1 MESKGDEK
9 LYGYYEM
16 IGELF
21 HSENE
26 EMVFESVIDKNIK
39 KAVGKDGKMIF
50 KYDDQN
56 GIPTKILD
64 GKWERIK

>member
-39 KAVGKDGKMIF
+39 KLLVKMV
-50 KYDDQN
+50 K
-56 GIPTKILD
+56 
-64 GKWERIK
+64 

>member
-1 MESKGDEK
+1 MNFKEAIKYLQQDERHRVKCK
-9 LYGYYEM
+9 LG
-16 IGELF
+16 
-21 HSENE
+21 
-26 EMVFESVIDKNIK
+26 
-39 KAVGKDGKMIF
+39 IF